1 MKYGQRSRFIKVNRY
16 TTGCHSEAKLKS
28 VGEGELCSESL
39 KKTGLPR
46 FRWSLAMT
54 GFTLAEV
61 LITLSILG
69 VVAAISIPNLIRS
82 YEKSLT
88 VTKLKIAYA
97 NLEKAAANIRISTGC
112 MNQDITCAINAM
124 GGKSATEEN
133 FAQKFIEYS
142 GFSDMTKQP
151 TVHIYKFS
159 DKNSIWTFY
168 KGFYMSNK
176 NKIKYA
182 PKYGEITTKNGYY
195 ADKGILV
202 EVVTNTK
209 KAISGKNH
217 FSFLIY
223 DNFIVEPASKC
234 FGSAPCPMSL
244 NATSY
249 TCPNNMGYSCLEKI
263 IKDGWK
269 ITYW

>member
-1 MKYGQRSRFIKVNRY
+1 MKNII
-16 TTGCHSEAKLKS
+16 KLK
-28 VGEGELCSESL
+28 
-39 KKTGLPR
+39 
-46 FRWSLAMT
+46 

-82 YEKSLT
+82 YEKTLT

-124 GGKSATEEN
+124 GGESATIED
-133 FAQKFIEYS
+133 FAKKFIEYS

-151 TVHIYKFS
+151 TVYTYKFS
-159 DKNSIWTFY
+159 DKNSVWNFFN
-168 KGFYMSNK
+168 GFYMSNK

-182 PKYGEITTKNGYY
+182 PTYKVITTKNGMY
-195 ADKGILV
+195 AGKGILV
-202 EVVTNTK
+202 NVVTDTK
-209 KAISGKNH
+209 KAVTGKNH
-217 FSFLIY
+217 FMFLIY
-223 DNFIVEPASKC
+223 DNFIVEPASLC
-234 FGSAPCPMSL
+234 YASVVCPMSL
-244 NATSY
+244 NATYY
-249 TCPNNMGYSCLEKI
+249 TCLNNSIGYSCLEKI